1 MLNQNKRKK
10 DTVKA
15 NYAEYH
21 REYRRKNPDKQK
33 LYTLRRA
40 AKLLAVTIGCTFT
53 YNEDGAPIAVKPKDG
68 DSIEQ

>member
-1 MLNQNKRKK
+1 MLNPNKRKEHTK
-10 DTVKA
+10 ES
-15 NYAEYH
+15 YAEYC
-21 REYRRKNPDKQK
+21 REYRRKNPDKMQ
-33 LYTLRRA
+33 LYALRRA